1 MRADLQTGL
10 CYGFDMTITLTPK
23 QQQWL
28 EAEVA
33 AGRFASVQEAVEV
46 AIVGLMHPPED
57 LSWAK
62 PYLDVARGQI
72 ERGEVVALEDFNAHV
87 DGKLKGLR

>member
-1 MRADLQTGL
+1 
-10 CYGFDMTITLTPK
+10 MTITLTPK

-33 AGRFASVQEAVEV
+33 AGRYVSVEEAVRLAV
-46 AIVGLMHPPED
+46 AELMTPIDTTD

-62 PYLDVARGQI
+62 PYIDSARASLARGEGIDAEQVFA
-72 ERGEVVALEDFNAHV
+72 EVDDRLRQRGA
-87 DGKLKGLR
+87 